1 MKGKSFL
8 ILCFLGFVIA
18 GCQSRYTF
26 WEISK
31 FNMNSLALTDG
42 EEIKL
47 IYTSQGPDNNK
58 DLSYYIHLIAIS
70 QKTGDTVNILT
81 TTNNGFA
88 KTDGDEVFNF
98 FGQEHLASL
107 LMQTDLSHMNE
118 LGNIEDLKNGAL
130 SKITRVARDIKFDD
144 IADNNFPTVIGYVG
158 TMRNSP
164 N

>member
-1 MKGKSFL
+1 MKGQSFL

-31 FNMNSLALTDG
+31 FNMNRLALADG

-58 DLSYYIHLIAIS
+58 DLSYYIHLIAVS

-81 TTNNGFA
+81 TANNGFA

-107 LMQTDLSHMNE
+107 LMQTDLSNMNE
-118 LGNIEDLKNGAL
+118 LGSIEDLPKGA
-130 SKITRVARDIKFDD
+130 KRITKVARDIKFDD
-144 IADNNFPTVIGYVG
+144 IADNHFPTVIGYVG

-164 N
+164 D